1 VKVEWLPRALNN
13 LRDQVVYVGQR
24 NLPAAREL
32 ASAVK
37 AAAGEI
43 AKFPYSGRKGRVPG
57 TRELVV
63 SRTAWSSSIAS
74 SKMRGEHPRAS
85 RGEQVALG
93 QSSS

>member
-32 ASAVK
+32 AGAVK
-37 AAAGEI
+37 AAAGQI

-63 SRTAWSSSIAS
+63 SRT
-74 SKMRGEHPRAS
+74 RLVLVYRV
-85 RGEQVALG
+85 EQDAVVIIRVLHAARRWP
-93 QSSS
+93 

>member
-13 LRDQVVYVGQR
+13 LRDQVVYVRER

-32 ASAVK
+32 AGAVK
-37 AAAGEI
+37 AAAGQI

-63 SRTAWSSSIAS
+63 SRTRLILVYRVEQDAVVIIRVLHA
-74 SKMRGEHPRAS
+74 AS
-85 RGEQVALG
+85 RWP
-93 QSSS
+93 